1 MSVSIIPEGEN
12 LYKEDHVLIE
22 EILGGILSSYDIL
35 MERYQNFIFKI
46 AFSFGKNKENAMD
59 ISQNVFLKAYQKLSS
74 LKGQNSYKAWLSR
87 IAYNEG
93 INWTR
98 RHKSDPQFERIDIEN
113 EPQSDSPSKED
124 ELLAN
129 EYRHELMQSLFAL
142 NTKHRLAV
150 VLRYYQNMSIKEI
163 AGILK
168 CSEGVVKNILYRSVQ
183 RLRII
188 LQKSQSE
195 VYYE

>member
-1 MSVSIIPEGEN
+1 MLPEGEN
-12 LYKEDHVLIE
+12 LYKDDHVLIE
-22 EILGGILSSYDIL
+22 EILGGTLTSYDTL
-35 MERYQNFIFKI
+35 MERYQNLIFKI

-74 LKGQNSYKAWLSR
+74 LKGQNSFKAWLSR
-87 IAYNEG
+87 IAYHEG

-98 RHKSDPQFERIDIEN
+98 KHKSDMQYESIEISD
-113 EPQSDSPSKED
+113 EPRSDLPSKED

-129 EYRHELMQSLFAL
+129 EHHHELMQSLFAL
-142 NTKHRLAV
+142 NTKYRLAV

-168 CSEGVVKNILYRSVQ
+168 CSEGVVKNMLFRSIQ
-183 RLRII
+183 RLRIV

-195 VYYE
+195 VYHG